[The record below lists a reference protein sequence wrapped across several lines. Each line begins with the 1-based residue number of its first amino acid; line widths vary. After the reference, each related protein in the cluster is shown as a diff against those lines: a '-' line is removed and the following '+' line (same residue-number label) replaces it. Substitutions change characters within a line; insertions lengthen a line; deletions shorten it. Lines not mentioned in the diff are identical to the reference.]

1 MELYIDRDALSREL
15 ARIQGVIER
24 RSTQP
29 ILANA
34 LLHARDGK
42 LRVTATDTEVAYS
55 GELDANV
62 AKPGEL
68 SVDASALWQVVR
80 AMPDPT
86 LFLQAG
92 DGHRLT
98 VKSGRASFELNGIAA
113 EEYPAVPL
121 FEAEATAQISE
132 RGLKRLIER
141 TSFAVAAEDVRWGLN
156 GAHLE
161 EREVEG
167 ERRLRMVATD
177 GHRLALAEVAFEG
190 SFAFAPRMLV
200 PRKALAVL
208 RKLLEERDE
217 AVSVDFGDGALQLRR
232 PGQTFWFRLLDGEFP
247 DYRAVIPTS
256 HKHAATVRASELG
269 ACLRRAQIVVADR
282 TRPVTF
288 RFDAGEAEVEVHN
301 VDRGSVREAIA
312 VELDGAPI
320 TVGFNVRYLLD
331 VLSAVSADRLVMELA
346 HPLAPCLV
354 RDPDDDTAMFVV
366 MPMRLD

>member
-1 MELYIDRDALSREL
+1 M
-15 ARIQGVIER
+15 
-24 RSTQP
+24 
-29 ILANA
+29 
-34 LLHARDGK
+34 
-42 LRVTATDTEVAYS
+42 
-55 GELDANV
+55 
-62 AKPGEL
+62 
-68 SVDASALWQVVR
+68 
-80 AMPDPT
+80 
-86 LFLQAG
+86 
-92 DGHRLT
+92 
-98 VKSGRASFELNGIAA
+98 
-113 EEYPAVPL
+113 
-121 FEAEATAQISE
+121 
-132 RGLKRLIER
+132 
-141 TSFAVAAEDVRWGLN
+141 
-156 GAHLE
+156 
-161 EREVEG
+161 
-167 ERRLRMVATD
+167 
-177 GHRLALAEVAFEG
+177 
-190 SFAFAPRMLV
+190 
-200 PRKALAVL
+200 
-208 RKLLEERDE
+208 
-217 AVSVDFGDGALQLRR
+217 DFGDGALQLRR

-301 VDRGSVREAIA
+301 VDRGSVREAIV